1 MSGPRKERAVVIS
14 LTTSRATPEQAELIE
29 EFLQGFLPKVQ
40 QERGVAAIYH
50 FYRPQPGESTT
61 LIVWETD
68 EAREA
73 YRQSELIQEA
83 AAFERKLGLASTR
96 EAYPLTYAAQR

>member
-1 MSGPRKERAVVIS
+1 MVIS
-14 LTTSRATPEQAELIE
+14 LTTSRVTPEQSQQVE

-40 QERGVAAIYH
+40 REPGVVAIYH
-50 FYRPQPGESTT
+50 YHRPDPGESTT

-68 EAREA
+68 EARQS
-73 YRQSELIQEA
+73 YRQSALIEEA